1 MQRSSWA
8 RFLAAIFAVALACT
22 AAPAAAVELP
32 ELTFS
37 AGTSVGVNGA
47 PGSGGATAALALMWP
62 FENRFAFGGVLY
74 ADDLGTG
81 FSDLI
86 DPNTGEPLGTIASL
100 HRWGFGA
107 GWRTEARIAQSE
119 ARRWRFVWGA
129 DFGYGRQERDQR
141 GAVNDAVSGVLVG
154 TGPTFMWK
162 TMGGHSFGGAVAW
175 KHAFV
180 SRDADAD
187 RPTDWGTL
195 ALEWRWKSAAK
206 D

>member
-1 MQRSSWA
+1 MRRSSWA
-8 RFLAAIFAVALACT
+8 RSAAAVLAAGLACA
-22 AAPAAAVELP
+22 AAPATATELP
-32 ELTFS
+32 ELAFA
-37 AGTSVGVNGA
+37 AGTSVGVNGT
-47 PGSGGATAALALMWP
+47 PGSGGAAASLALLWP

-86 DPNTGEPLGTIASL
+86 DPNTGQPLGTVASL

-119 ARRWRFVWGA
+119 ARRWQFVWGA

-141 GAVNDAVSGVLVG
+141 GEVNDAVSGVLVA
-154 TGPTFMWK
+154 TGPSFTWK

-195 ALEWRWKSAAK
+195 ALEWRWKTVPK
-206 D
+206 E